1 MTRKLRATVR
11 MRYRIWLRKFR
22 LLAAGLSAA
31 AVLAVATAA
40 AATGAVPLR
49 DPILLSIGLNCQWE
63 TRCMALQKKAMKR
76 ALTYI
81 SRSKPPTARI
91 HRCNRNA
98 ARARARVDWVG
109 FDHCIR
115 NHAMGR

>member
-1 MTRKLRATVR
+1 
-11 MRYRIWLRKFR
+11 
-22 LLAAGLSAA
+22 
-31 AVLAVATAA
+31 
-40 AATGAVPLR
+40 
-49 DPILLSIGLNCQWE
+49 
-63 TRCMALQKKAMKR
+63 MALQKKAMKR
-76 ALTYI
+76 ALRYI
-81 SRSKPPTARI
+81 SRSKPSIARI